1 MPDELDHLLAGNR
14 AWAERVAREDPGF
27 FPGLAAQQNPE
38 YLWIGCSDSRVPSSQ
53 ILDVQP
59 GDVFVHRNVAN
70 VIHHAD
76 LNCLSVVEFAVTVL
90 KVRHVIVCGH
100 FGCSGVQAALRGECL
115 GILDHWL
122 RSVRDLYEAHR
133 EELDALGEEAA
144 WARACEL
151 NVLHQVRNVCRLDVI
166 RDAWSDGQDLTV
178 HGWIYSVAD
187 GLLRDLG
194 SSVDATSELPGPA
207 LS

>member
-1 MPDELDHLLAGNR
+1 MPDELDRLLAGNR
-14 AWAERVAREDPGF
+14 AWAERVAREDPDF

-53 ILDVQP
+53 ILDVPP
-59 GDVFVHRNVAN
+59 GEVFVHRNVAN

-100 FGCSGVQAALRGECL
+100 FGCSGVQAALRGERL

-122 RSVRDLYEAHR
+122 RSVRDLYETHR
-133 EELDALGEEAA
+133 EELDALDEEAA

-151 NVLHQVRNVCRLDVI
+151 NVLHQVRNVCRLDVV
-166 RDAWSDGQDLTV
+166 RDAWEDGQELTI
-178 HGWIYSVAD
+178 HGWIYSVTD
-187 GLLRDLG
+187 GLLHDLG

-207 LS
+207 PS